1 MATRTIKPRAPRT
14 VEQATELLEK
24 IARLYGDIAVINA
37 HRDQAIANTNAT
49 ADALLLPVTAE
60 IDAIGGVI
68 KSWWEASGKDLLPKR
83 RKTMALGGCQIGS
96 KAAPV
101 ALTFGNSDD
110 FEVAVERL
118 REQRWAKP
126 YVRVTYA
133 VAKKDTAAMLADP
146 KGRHREQLRALGFGT
161 RGGADA
167 FVLQPVVQAGTVQAK
182 G

>member
-1 MATRTIKPRAPRT
+1 MVATTKPPRAPRT
-14 VEQATELLEK
+14 IEQATELLEK
-24 IARLYGDIAVINA
+24 LSRLYGDIAVINA
-37 HRDQAIANTNAT
+37 HRDQAIANTNAA

-60 IDAIGGVI
+60 IDVI
-68 KSWWEASGKDLLPKR
+68 AVVLKTWWEAGGKELLPKR

-110 FEVAVERL
+110 FDVAVERL

-146 KGRHREQLRALGFGT
+146 KGKHREQLRELGFGT

-167 FVLQPVVQAGTVQAK
+167 FVLQPVVQAGTAEAK